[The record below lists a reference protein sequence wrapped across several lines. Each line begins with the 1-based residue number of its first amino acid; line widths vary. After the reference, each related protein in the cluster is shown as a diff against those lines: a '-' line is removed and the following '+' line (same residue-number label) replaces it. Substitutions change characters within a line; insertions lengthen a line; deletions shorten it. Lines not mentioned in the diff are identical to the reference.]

1 MLVLVVVVVVVTQDV
16 LLGYRF
22 GVQPYQDLAR
32 ALRLF

>member
-1 MLVLVVVVVVVTQDV
+1 MLVLVVVVVVTQDV